1 MKLAHDVVGAADAP
15 RVVVFLHGILGSR
28 NNWKSFAHK
37 LIAARPSWRAVLCD
51 LRNHGDSHG
60 FAAPHSMEACADDV
74 AGTVL
79 QADVVVGHSY
89 GGKVALALARRTWA
103 HETWVLD
110 CPPGPR
116 TFGGVDPGGGEG
128 EAVASTTH
136 SHDVR
141 LAGAAAANG
150 SEIARVL
157 EAIGGVKLPV
167 ASRAALVDTLRGVGL
182 SEALAKW
189 MTTNLRAADS
199 GDGFVWKFALA
210 AIPEMLAS
218 FGATDAWD
226 VVESGAHGRVVMVR
240 AGRSDRWSADDV
252 ARLTRAAARGTV
264 VEHVMPNAGHWL
276 HTDDPATLLALL
288 SERM

>member
-1 MKLAHDVVGAADAP
+1 VTLAHDVVSAPGAHDAA

-28 NNWKSFAHK
+28 NNWKSFAQK
-37 LIAARPSWRAVLCD
+37 LVAAQPAWRAVLCD

-60 FAAPHSMEACADDV
+60 LSAPHTIAACAEDV
-74 AGTVL
+74 VATVDGAR
-79 QADVVVGHSY
+79 ADVVVGHSF
-89 GGKVALALARRTWA
+89 GGKVALALAQRGWA
-103 HETWVLD
+103 RETWVLD

-116 TFGGVDPGGGEG
+116 TFGGVD
-128 EAVASTTH
+128 H
-136 SHDVR
+136 
-141 LAGAAAANG
+141 

-157 EAIGGVKLPV
+157 DAIRAVPMPV
-167 ASRAALVDTLRGVGL
+167 ASRAALVDALRGMGL
-182 SEALAKW
+182 SEPLAKW
-189 MTTNLRAADS
+189 MTTNLRANDAA
-199 GDGFVWKFALA
+199 GGEGFVWKFALD

-226 VVESGAHGRVVMVR
+226 VVENSSSGRVVMVR
-240 AGRSDRWSADDV
+240 AGRSDRWSSEDV

-288 SERM
+288 SSALAASAALAALESS